1 MTNTTRTRRNFLA
14 LGAAAL
20 AGAGVA
26 GCSTLGIGDSST
38 ASGPSKAP
46 KPINKART
54 LVAYFSMPETD
65 DPNGMTEDEANSTH
79 VVKGK
84 VVGNT
89 QYVAQLIGQ
98 RTGSELFRIETAENL
113 PRDHGALEDLAL
125 AWQEA
130 NERPK
135 LKSKIQNFKDYDTV
149 FIGYPI
155 WWYEMPMPI
164 HTFLEE
170 NDFKDKTVILFTT
183 HGGNGLSG
191 TVETVTEKLT
201 DATVLSNGFT
211 ISRDDMGDAE
221 GQVRDWL
228 RSVS

>member
-1 MTNTTRTRRNFLA
+1 V
-14 LGAAAL
+14 
-20 AGAGVA
+20 GVA

-38 ASGPSKAP
+38 ASGPSKAS
-46 KPINKART
+46 KPINKSRT
-54 LVAYFSMPETD
+54 LIAYFSMPETD
-65 DPNGMTEDEANSTH
+65 DPNGMTEDEENSTH
-79 VVKGK
+79 VVDGK
-84 VVGNT
+84 VLGNT

-98 RTGSELFRIETAENL
+98 HTGSELFRIETAEKL

-125 AWQEA
+125 SWQEA

-135 LKSKIQNFKDYDTV
+135 LKSKIRNVKGYDTI

-170 NDFKDKTVILFTT
+170 NDFKGKTVILFTT

-191 TVETVTEKLT
+191 TVETVTEKLS

-211 ISRDDMGDAE
+211 ISRDDMDDAE

-228 RSVS
+228 KSVS